1 MDTLNNA
8 GRAPK
13 HGLGWIVRKVASN
26 LALAFAIFVVVTP
39 ALFVMLWMLS
49 LAFKNEIDNIAYPP
63 IWIPN
68 PPTLANYRQVFERSP
83 FGLYTINSIIVSGSA
98 TLVGLLVGVP
108 AAYGI
113 AKGKALG
120 MGMLIMLA
128 RITPGLSYL
137 IPLFTLFRFLRL
149 TGTLA
154 PVAIAHLVITIPM
167 IVWVMISYFED
178 MHPELEEAA
187 LVDGASI
194 WQAFARVS
202 MPLAMPGIAVAAIL
216 AFIQSW
222 NNFIFAVVLAG
233 RETRTLPVAVFNSM
247 TYEQLSWGPLA
258 AAALIVTLPT
268 LLLTILVQRNI
279 VTGLAAGAVKG

>member
-1 MDTLNNA
+1 MDTIM
-8 GRAPK
+8 
-13 HGLGWIVRKVASN
+13 HTGLLGLRLRKLAN
-26 LALAFAIFVVVTP
+26 QLALAFALLVVVSP

-49 LAFKNEIDNIAYPP
+49 LAFKNEIDNITYPP
-63 IWIPN
+63 VWIPN
-68 PPTLANYRQVFERSP
+68 PPTWANFRTVFERSP
-83 FGLYTINSIIVSGSA
+83 FARYTLNSVIVSGSA
-98 TLVGLLVGVP
+98 TLVGLVLGVP

-113 AKGKALG
+113 AKGKAMS
-120 MGMLIMLA
+120 MGMLIMVA
-128 RITPGLSYL
+128 RITPGLSFL
-137 IPLFTLFRFLRL
+137 LPLFMLFRFLKL
-149 TGTLA
+149 TGTLL

-178 MHPELEEAA
+178 IHPELEEAA
-187 LVDGASI
+187 LVDGCSI
-194 WQAFARVS
+194 WRAFASVS
-202 MPLAMPGIAVAAIL
+202 LPLARPGIAVAAIL

-222 NNFIFAVVLAG
+222 NNFIFGAVLAG

-268 LLLTILVQRNI
+268 LLLTIFVQRDI

>member
-1 MDTLNNA
+1 MDAIGNA
-8 GRAPK
+8 ERV
-13 HGLGWIVRKVASN
+13 GLRLRKLGGK
-26 LALAFAIFVVVTP
+26 LALIFAVFMVISP

-49 LAFKNEIDNIAYPP
+49 LAFKTEIDNIAYPP
-63 IWIPN
+63 VWIPN

-83 FGLYTINSIIVSGSA
+83 FGLYTVNSIIVSGSA
-98 TLVGLLVGVP
+98 TLIGLVLGVP

-113 AKGKALG
+113 AKGKA
-120 MGMLIMLA
+120 MSIGMLIMLA
-128 RITPGLSYL
+128 RITPGLSFL
-137 IPLFTLFRFLRL
+137 IPLFTLFRFLKL

-154 PVAIAHLVITIPM
+154 PVAITHLVITVPM
-167 IVWVMISYFED
+167 IVWVMISFFED
-178 MHPELEEAA
+178 IHPELEEAA
-187 LVDGASI
+187 LVDGCSI
-194 WQAFARVS
+194 WRAFVS
-202 MPLAMPGIAVAAIL
+202 VSLPLARPGIAVAAIL

-222 NNFIFAVVLAG
+222 NNFIFGAVLAG

-268 LLLTILVQRNI
+268 LLLTIFVQRDI

>member
-1 MDTLNNA
+1 MDTLANRWTIGLRLRKLA
-8 GRAPK
+8 GN
-13 HGLGWIVRKVASN
+13 V
-26 LALAFAIFVVVTP
+26 ALAFALFVVVSP
-39 ALFVMLWMLS
+39 ALFVMFWMIS

-63 IWIPN
+63 VWIPN
-68 PPTLANYRQVFERSP
+68 PPTWANFRTVFERSP
-83 FGLYTINSIIVSGSA
+83 FARYAVNSIIVSGSA
-98 TLVGLLVGVP
+98 TLIGMLVGVP

-113 AKGKALG
+113 AKGKAMG

-128 RITPGLSYL
+128 RITPGLSFL
-137 IPLFTLFRFLRL
+137 IPLFTLFRYLKL

-154 PVAIAHLVITIPM
+154 PVAITHLVITVPM

-187 LVDGASI
+187 LVDGCTI
-194 WQAFARVS
+194 WRAFVSVS
-202 MPLAMPGIAVAAIL
+202 MPLARPGIAVAAIL

-258 AAALIVTLPT
+258 AAALIVTLPS
-268 LLLTILVQRNI
+268 LLLTVFIQRDI

>member
-1 MDTLNNA
+1 MDAMTNNGA
-8 GRAPK
+8 W
-13 HGLGWIVRKVASN
+13 GLRLRKLTNKA
-26 LALAFAIFVVVTP
+26 ALAFAVFVVISP

-63 IWIPN
+63 VWIPN

-83 FGLYTINSIIVSGSA
+83 FGLYTVNSIIVSGSA
-98 TLVGLLVGVP
+98 TLVGLVLGVP

-113 AKGKALG
+113 AKGKAMS

-154 PVAIAHLVITIPM
+154 PVAITHLVITIPM
-167 IVWVMISYFED
+167 IVWVMISFFED
-178 MHPELEEAA
+178 IHPELEEAA
-187 LVDGASI
+187 LVDGCSI
-194 WQAFARVS
+194 WRAFVS
-202 MPLAMPGIAVAAIL
+202 VSLPLARPGIAVAAIL

-222 NNFIFAVVLAG
+222 NNFIFGAVLAG

-268 LLLTILVQRNI
+268 LLLTIFVQRDI

>member
-1 MDTLNNA
+1 MD
-8 GRAPK
+8 
-13 HGLGWIVRKVASN
+13 KVTQRRSLRSRLRRLASN
-26 LALAFAIFVVVTP
+26 VALLFAMFVVITP

-49 LAFKNEIDNIAYPP
+49 LAFKTEIDNIAYPP
-63 IWIPN
+63 VWIPN

-83 FGLYTINSIIVSGSA
+83 FGLYTVNSVIVSGSA
-98 TLVGLLVGVP
+98 TLFGLLVGVP

-154 PVAIAHLVITIPM
+154 PVASTHLVITIPM
-167 IVWVMISYFED
+167 VVWVMISFFED

-187 LVDGASI
+187 LVDGCTI
-194 WQAFARVS
+194 WHAFVS
-202 MPLAMPGIAVAAIL
+202 VSLPLARPGIAVAAIL

-258 AAALIVTLPT
+258 AAALIVTLPS
-268 LLLTILVQRNI
+268 LLLTIFVQRDI

>member
-1 MDTLNNA
+1 MDAIGNA
-8 GRAPK
+8 GR
-13 HGLGWIVRKVASN
+13 LGPRLRKLGGK
-26 LALAFAIFVVVTP
+26 LALIFAVFMVISP

-49 LAFKNEIDNIAYPP
+49 LAFKTEIDNIAYPP
-63 IWIPN
+63 VWIPN

-98 TLVGLLVGVP
+98 TLIGLVLGVP

-113 AKGKALG
+113 AKGKA
-120 MGMLIMLA
+120 MSIGMLIMLA
-128 RITPGLSYL
+128 RITPGLSFL
-137 IPLFTLFRFLRL
+137 IPLFTLFRFLKL
-149 TGTLA
+149 TGTLV
-154 PVAIAHLVITIPM
+154 PVAVAHLVITVPM
-167 IVWVMISYFED
+167 IVWVMISFFED
-178 MHPELEEAA
+178 IHPELEEAA
-187 LVDGASI
+187 LVDGCSI
-194 WQAFARVS
+194 WRAFVS
-202 MPLAMPGIAVAAIL
+202 VSLPLARPGIAVAAIL

-222 NNFIFAVVLAG
+222 NNFIFGAVLAG

-268 LLLTILVQRNI
+268 LLLTIFVQRDI

>member
-1 MDTLNNA
+1 MDSVARLDA
-8 GRAPK
+8 MKLRLRRLGDRA
-13 HGLGWIVRKVASN
+13 
-26 LALAFAIFVVVTP
+26 ALAFALFLVISP
-39 ALFVMLWMLS
+39 AVFVMFWMLS

-63 IWIPN
+63 VWIPN

-83 FGLYTINSIIVSGSA
+83 FGLYTINSVIVSGSA
-98 TLVGLLVGVP
+98 TLIGLVLGVP

-113 AKGKALG
+113 AKGKAMS
-120 MGMLIMLA
+120 MGMLIMVA

-137 IPLFTLFRFLRL
+137 IPLFTLFRFFRL
-149 TGTLA
+149 TGTLV
-154 PVAIAHLVITIPM
+154 PVAITHLVITIPM
-167 IVWVMISYFED
+167 IVWVMISFFED
-178 MHPELEEAA
+178 IHPELVEAA
-187 LVDGASI
+187 LVDGCSI
-194 WQAFARVS
+194 WRAFVS
-202 MPLAMPGIAVAAIL
+202 VSLPLARPGIAVAAIL

-222 NNFIFAVVLAG
+222 NNFIFGAVLAG

-268 LLLTILVQRNI
+268 LLLTIFVQRHI

>member
-1 MDTLNNA
+1 MDAIANLDA
-8 GRAPK
+8 LK
-13 HGLGWIVRKVASN
+13 HRLRKLGNK
-26 LALAFAIFVVVTP
+26 LALGVALFLVITP
-39 ALFVMLWMLS
+39 ALFVMFWMLS

-63 IWIPN
+63 VWIPN
-68 PPTLANYRQVFERSP
+68 PPTLANYQQVFERSP
-83 FGLYTINSIIVSGSA
+83 FGRYTINSVIVSGSA
-98 TLVGLLVGVP
+98 TLIGLLLGVP

-113 AKGKALG
+113 AKGKAMG
-120 MGMLIMLA
+120 MGMLIMVA

-149 TGTLA
+149 TGTLV
-154 PVAIAHLVITIPM
+154 PVAITHLVITIPM
-167 IVWVMISYFED
+167 IVWVMISFFED
-178 MHPELEEAA
+178 IHPELEEAA
-187 LVDGASI
+187 LVDGCSI
-194 WQAFARVS
+194 WRAFVS
-202 MPLAMPGIAVAAIL
+202 VSLPLARPGIAVAAIL

-222 NNFIFAVVLAG
+222 NNFIFGAVLAG

-268 LLLTILVQRNI
+268 LLLTIFVQRHI

>member
-1 MDTLNNA
+1 MDTVNNA
-8 GRAPK
+8 WRKPK
-13 HGLGWIVRKVASN
+13 HDVGWYLRKLASKV
-26 LALAFAIFVVVTP
+26 ALAFAIFVVVTP
-39 ALFVMLWMLS
+39 AIFVMLWMLS

-68 PPTLANYRQVFERSP
+68 PPTLANYRQVFARSP
-83 FGLYTINSIIVSGSA
+83 FGLYTVNSIIVSGSA
-98 TLVGLLVGVP
+98 TLIGLILGVP

-113 AKGKALG
+113 AKGRAMG

-128 RITPGLSYL
+128 RITPGLSFL

-154 PVAIAHLVITIPM
+154 PVTIAHLIITLPM
-167 IVWVMISYFED
+167 IVWVMISFFED

-187 LVDGASI
+187 LVDGCSI
-194 WQAFARVS
+194 WRAFVS
-202 MPLAMPGIAVAAIL
+202 VSLPLARPGIAVAAIL

-258 AAALIVTLPT
+258 AAALIVTLPS
-268 LLLTILVQRNI
+268 LLLTIFVQRNI
-279 VTGLAAGAVKG
+279 VTGLAAGSVKG

>member
-1 MDTLNNA
+1 MDTITHTGAL
-8 GRAPK
+8 
-13 HGLGWIVRKVASN
+13 GLRLRKLAN
-26 LALAFAIFVVVTP
+26 RLALAFALLVVVSP

-49 LAFKNEIDNIAYPP
+49 LAFKNEIDTIAYPP
-63 IWIPN
+63 VWIPN
-68 PPTLANYRQVFERSP
+68 PPTWANFRTVFERSP
-83 FGLYTINSIIVSGSA
+83 FARYTLNSVIVSGSA
-98 TLVGLLVGVP
+98 TLIGLLLGVP

-113 AKGKALG
+113 AKGKAMS
-120 MGMLIMLA
+120 MGMLIMVA
-128 RITPGLSYL
+128 RITPGLSFL
-137 IPLFTLFRFLRL
+137 LPLFMLFRFLKL
-149 TGTLA
+149 TGTLV

-178 MHPELEEAA
+178 IHPELEEAA
-187 LVDGASI
+187 LVDGCSI
-194 WQAFARVS
+194 WRAFVS
-202 MPLAMPGIAVAAIL
+202 VSLPLARPGIAVAAIL

-222 NNFIFAVVLAG
+222 NNFIFGAVLAG

-268 LLLTILVQRNI
+268 LLLTIFVQRDI

>member
-1 MDTLNNA
+1 MDAIGNA
-8 GRAPK
+8 GRVGSQLRK
-13 HGLGWIVRKVASN
+13 LGGK
-26 LALAFAIFVVVTP
+26 LALGFAVLMVISP

-49 LAFKNEIDNIAYPP
+49 LAFKTEIDNIAYPP
-63 IWIPN
+63 VWIPN
-68 PPTLANYRQVFERSP
+68 PPTLANYQQVFERSP
-83 FGLYTINSIIVSGSA
+83 FGLYTLNSIVVSGSA
-98 TLVGLLVGVP
+98 TLIGLVLGVP

-113 AKGKALG
+113 AKGKA
-120 MGMLIMLA
+120 MSIGMLIMLA
-128 RITPGLSYL
+128 RITPGLSFL
-137 IPLFTLFRFLRL
+137 IPLFTLFRFLKL

-154 PVAIAHLVITIPM
+154 PVAITHLVITVPL

-178 MHPELEEAA
+178 IHPELEEAA
-187 LVDGASI
+187 LVDGCSI
-194 WQAFARVS
+194 WRAFVS
-202 MPLAMPGIAVAAIL
+202 VSLPLARPGIAVAAIL

-222 NNFIFAVVLAG
+222 NNFIFGAVLAG

-268 LLLTILVQRNI
+268 LLLTVFVQRDI

>member
-1 MDTLNNA
+1 MDAIRNA
-8 GRAPK
+8 EVVNL
-13 HGLGWIVRKVASN
+13 HLRKLAGK
-26 LALAFAIFVVVTP
+26 LALVFAVFVVISP

-63 IWIPN
+63 VWIPN

-83 FGLYTINSIIVSGSA
+83 FGLYTLNSIVVSGSA
-98 TLVGLLVGVP
+98 TLIGLALGVP

-113 AKGKALG
+113 AKGKA
-120 MGMLIMLA
+120 MSIGMLIMLA
-128 RITPGLSYL
+128 RITPGLSFL

-154 PVAIAHLVITIPM
+154 PVAITHLVITIPM

-178 MHPELEEAA
+178 IHPELEEAA
-187 LVDGASI
+187 LVDGCSI
-194 WQAFARVS
+194 WRAFVS
-202 MPLAMPGIAVAAIL
+202 VSLPLARPGIAVAAIL

-222 NNFIFAVVLAG
+222 NNFIFGAVLAG

-268 LLLTILVQRNI
+268 LLLTIFVQRDI

>member
-1 MDTLNNA
+1 MDTLKKRRTP
-8 GRAPK
+8 GSR
-13 HGLGWIVRKVASN
+13 LRKLANN
-26 LALAFAIFVVVTP
+26 LALAFAVFVVVTP
-39 ALFVMLWMLS
+39 AIFVMLWMLS
-49 LAFKNEIDNIAYPP
+49 LSFKNEIDNIAYPP
-63 IWIPN
+63 VWIPN
-68 PPTLANYRQVFERSP
+68 PPTLANYRQVFARSP
-83 FGLYTINSIIVSGSA
+83 FGLYTVNSIIVSGSA
-98 TLVGLLVGVP
+98 TLIGLLLGVP

-120 MGMLIMLA
+120 MAMLIMLA

-137 IPLFTLFRFLRL
+137 IPLFMLFRFFRL

-154 PVAIAHLVITIPM
+154 PVAITHLVITIPM

-187 LVDGASI
+187 LVDGCSI
-194 WQAFARVS
+194 WRAFVKVS
-202 MPLAMPGIAVAAIL
+202 LPLARPGIAVAAIL
-216 AFIQSW
+216 ALIQSW
-222 NNFIFAVVLAG
+222 NNFIFSAVLAG

-258 AAALIVTLPT
+258 AAALIVTLPS
-268 LLLTILVQRNI
+268 LLLTIFIQRDI